1 MYSEKLRNE
10 KIVKENGEAFV
21 GIEVGEKEIC
31 KMIDEFCTKEDIL
44 NVPTPKVFELFYDFC
59 ENNGYPKINNLTLG
73 RIFRK
78 HFNVTRKM
86 IRRKDELFWVY
97 VNKVE

>member
-44 NVPTPKVFELFYDFC
+44 NVPTPKLKRFIKGTCYIITDILIGEFC
-59 ENNGYPKINNLTLG
+59 AVIRLYCLNSK
-73 RIFRK
+73 RK
-78 HFNVTRKM
+78 CLYQHF
-86 IRRKDELFWVY
+86 
-97 VNKVE
+97 